1 MNKIAAQALRRNS
14 GRKLVARGFGDAP
27 RTLISKGFPTTG
39 PRNAPKSAAAPSN
52 PPTPTAMLRLGPA
65 STTARTTV
73 GPAPGTAKPGNG
85 PGKGRGFP
93 TAILAAEAVKPEDGG
108 NPAWGKL

>member
-39 PRNAPKSAAAPSN
+39 PRDAPKSAAAPSK
-52 PPTPTAMLRLGPA
+52 PATPIAMLLLGAA
-65 STTARTTV
+65 STIARTTAGSATGRV
-73 GPAPGTAKPGNG
+73 IPAV
-85 PGKGRGFP
+85 GRGDGVALP
-93 TAILAAEAVKPEDGG
+93 TPLRAAVAGKPDG
-108 NPAWGKL
+108 AHYS